1 MQLSNAA
8 MEVLAIVA
16 YNNRITK
23 ADIDTIRGTDSSGT
37 IYKLQDYGLIEQ
49 AGKADL
55 PGKPMTYK
63 VTGEF
68 LKMFNI
74 RSLKELPELPRFKLD
89 SNRQIL
95 IDDIENES
103 ENSNREAADES
114 INSNNNIE
122 NESENS
128 NSDIEK
134 KIGNS
139 DNDDRKK
146 G

>member
-1 MQLSNAA
+1 
-8 MEVLAIVA
+8 
-16 YNNRITK
+16 
-23 ADIDTIRGTDSSGT
+23 
-37 IYKLQDYGLIEQ
+37 
-49 AGKADL
+49 
-55 PGKPMTYK
+55 MTYK

-89 SNRQIL
+89 SNRQIV